1 MTIDPVPLPL
11 AVPGEGTAEFGTRF
25 TDHMVTATWSE
36 SAGWGDVVL
45 APRGP
50 LLVDPAMV
58 GLHYGQSVFEGLK
71 AHRQENGD
79 VVVFRVDAHARRMR
93 ASAARLVMPEVP
105 EEMFTRAVDLL
116 VGRDQHHLGDDLGE
130 SLYLRPLLVAT
141 EPNLALRPARSFL
154 FLLQAFTTGAF
165 FGSGFRPVTVRV
177 SVDQARAARGG
188 TGAVKAAGNYAAAYS
203 VQRAAADD
211 GCDQVVWLDP
221 VAGTHVEEMGAMNL
235 FFVRGRGAE
244 AVVSTPP
251 ATGSLLAGVTRDS
264 LLALAA
270 AAGLTAVEEPM
281 ALADWHRGC
290 VSGEIT
296 ETFACGTAA
305 IVAPVG
311 EVRAGDLRWTVG
323 DGAFPVATALFDALR
338 AVQRGTAPDP
348 QGWLRHVPSV

>member
-1 MTIDPVPLPL
+1 MTVAPMSLPL
-11 AVPGEGTAEFGTRF
+11 AVSGEGTEEFGTRF
-25 TDHMVTATWSE
+25 TGHMVTATWSDG
-36 SAGWGDVVL
+36 GWGDLVL

-50 LLVDPAMV
+50 LLIDPAMV

-71 AHRQENGD
+71 AHRQDNGD

-93 ASAARLVMPEVP
+93 ASAARLEMPEVP
-105 EEMFTRAVDLL
+105 EDVFTRAVDLL
-116 VGRDQHHLGDDLGE
+116 VAKDQHHLGDDPGE

-165 FGSGFRPVTVRV
+165 FGGGFRPVTVRV

-188 TGAVKAAGNYAAAYS
+188 TGGVKAAGNYAAAFS
-203 VQRAAADD
+203 VQRAAAEE

-221 VAGTHVEEMGAMNL
+221 VEGTHVEEMGAMNL
-235 FFVRGRGAE
+235 FFVRGRGE
-244 AVVSTPP
+244 RAVVSTPP
-251 ATGSLLAGVTRDS
+251 ASGSLLPGVTRDS
-264 LLALAA
+264 LLTLAA
-270 AAGLTAVEEPM
+270 AAGFAVAEEPM
-281 ALADWHRGC
+281 ALRDWHEGC

-305 IVAPVG
+305 VVAPIG
-311 EVRAGDLRWTVG
+311 EVRAGAETWTVG
-323 DGAFPVATALFDALR
+323 DGEYPVATTLFDALR

-348 QGWLRHVPSV
+348 HGWLRHV